1 MVLARCLCF
10 GTEECMAMRRTVR
23 WCNPPTQC
31 QTNTCLLSRRSRPL
45 FSVTSCIK
53 GGLTWTKDKANK
65 KQIKSK
71 GSYFHTFPMIYELH
85 RKAKTFAKRRGSI
98 SIAIIANC
106 IEFHEDFKTED
117 FKLPQQSQPFEYE
130 DKCEYVRTL
139 MYELFQRCSAQHW
152 SAIFWWILIKAGN
165 IQSKQLMVQLCNFV
179 QRQICIWRV
188 SAHHLHNN
196 NKAAAHLQV
205 TGVVKCHILIP
216 ILFDE
221 TRIRLQDIFSC
232 CCKVELERNNHR

>member
-1 MVLARCLCF
+1 
-10 GTEECMAMRRTVR
+10 
-23 WCNPPTQC
+23 
-31 QTNTCLLSRRSRPL
+31 
-45 FSVTSCIK
+45 
-53 GGLTWTKDKANK
+53 
-65 KQIKSK
+65 
-71 GSYFHTFPMIYELH
+71 MIYELH
-85 RKAKTFAKRRGSI
+85 RKAKTVAKRRGSI

-106 IEFHEDFKTED
+106 IEFQEDFKTED
-117 FKLPQQSQPFEYE
+117 FKLPQQSQPSEYE

-139 MYELFQRCSAQHW
+139 MYELFQRCSAQNW
-152 SAIFWWILIKAGN
+152 SAIFWWILIKASN